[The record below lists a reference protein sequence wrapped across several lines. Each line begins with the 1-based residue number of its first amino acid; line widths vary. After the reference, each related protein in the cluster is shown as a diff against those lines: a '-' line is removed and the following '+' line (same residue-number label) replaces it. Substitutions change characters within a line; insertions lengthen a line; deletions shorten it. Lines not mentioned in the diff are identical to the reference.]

1 MAASRDPSKNI
12 LDDFAREIRQLKS
25 RVADLENQKIVSLR
39 GVDTADFPA
48 NAPNNEIAIGNDGV
62 LYRYDDTIP
71 GWTTFA
77 GGGGTSTLTER
88 IHTTYTYTHG
98 TGFSALSAFT
108 HDSGD
113 TLTDLT
119 TAGTFKPLAAGLYAV
134 TIWGNDNTSTGDTT
148 GVEIQFHLQTT
159 RFFPYTGIGPV
170 VNANMIGVGGVG
182 AGYYQAATATLV
194 TPVDPSPGD
203 KWDLTLNKVGDPPN
217 TSGDIYINIAK
228 ISA

>member
-77 GGGGTSTLTER
+77 GGGGTSTETER

-108 HDSGD
+108 HNSGD

-119 TAGTFKPLAAGLYAV
+119 TAGTFK
-134 TIWGNDNTSTGDTT
+134 
-148 GVEIQFHLQTT
+148 Q
-159 RFFPYTGIGPV
+159 IGRAHV
-170 VNANMIGVGGVG
+170 
-182 AGYYQAATATLV
+182 
-194 TPVDPSPGD
+194 
-203 KWDLTLNKVGDPPN
+203 
-217 TSGDIYINIAK
+217 
-228 ISA
+228 